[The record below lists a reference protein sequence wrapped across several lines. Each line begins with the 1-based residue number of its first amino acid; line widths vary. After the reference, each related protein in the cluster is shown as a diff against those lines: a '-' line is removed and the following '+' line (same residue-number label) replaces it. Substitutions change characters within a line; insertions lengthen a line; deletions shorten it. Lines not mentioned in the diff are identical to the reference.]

1 VTRKGEAAPAIDADR
16 PWPGLVA
23 FTEPFREFFYGRDE
37 EANELFRCIRRETA
51 TLHFGRSGLG
61 KSSLLQ
67 AGLFPRLR
75 DSAFVPVLVRLDHD
89 QDAPAFF
96 DQIKAH
102 LRQSFQAAQLLSRLV
117 ISENESLWEYFHRL
131 DFSLIDR
138 LGRPGS
144 DLAAASHCD
153 R

>member
-1 VTRKGEAAPAIDADR
+1 
-16 PWPGLVA
+16 
-23 FTEPFREFFYGRDE
+23 
-37 EANELFRCIRRETA
+37 
-51 TLHFGRSGLG
+51 
-61 KSSLLQ
+61 
-67 AGLFPRLR
+67 
-75 DSAFVPVLVRLDHD
+75 VPVLVRLDHD

-138 LGRPGS
+138 LGRPVIPVIVIDQFEEIFSLGLGTS
-144 DLAAASHCD
+144 HGREASQPS
-153 R
+153 